1 MTDNAM
7 TTEVESATEE
17 GELIDLEVQEEPT
30 EDVSELTEEQ
40 PEEVAEETESEEV
53 EAKEEPEEE
62 LQNYSENVQKRINKL
77 TKKLREAER
86 ASESAYSYAAE
97 KDKELKILR
106 QKAASSDAN
115 YLEAKTSTLEA
126 QEIQA
131 NAALADALQSGD
143 YEKAAKAQRI
153 IADIAV
159 QQNNVQ
165 QSKQNLQNVVEPEQ
179 TTPAPM
185 PKPEPK
191 AEAWAENNTWFG
203 EDETMTFAAFK
214 INRELVESGKDP
226 SSDSFYEEIDKQMR
240 EEFPHKFDVQETDV
254 KKPQQKVA
262 SAVRADSAPRGK
274 RQIRLSPSEVIMAKR
289 LNVPLKEYAKYVK
302 RG

>member
-106 QKAASSDAN
+106 QK
-115 YLEAKTSTLEA
+115 STLEA

-179 TTPAPM
+179 TTPAPI